1 MSDYGEEYLT
11 IHHTLLRRAVAE
23 RPAVL
28 RDFVEQLAPRLLLRF
43 SSVPAL
49 GGSGQPPARDPEL
62 PASALEHTPET
73 WQRFAQGHDQS
84 LAAHLFNGIFAG
96 ARIAERLPSDKA
108 LTEEEWRVWILGFIV
123 HDYTKVYGIQIAPQH
138 LDDIRALI
146 RRLGRDLRFDAFLAA
161 WERYLDD
168 IVFIAQNTQKV
179 QGANLDW
186 SAYLNLG
193 LHPRRLLKLRHLA
206 SFADVLVHIA
216 HPADVGGRDSRG
228 RDTAQNLRS
237 TLGMLFGLE
246 GAPRLAYHQL
256 TEVRGLLSNLINN
269 ALLRALEA
277 QGYEPFLFFPDGVV
291 YLAPQHAGAELDHAA
306 LLEELWQRVGLA
318 LAGVGAPDAEPGD
331 DTAAESE
338 EGDGGGL
345 RITRTKDYLKVPP
358 VLYELLTPAQLLAA
372 GRRAALAIRNA
383 LAAERLGAEEAEARG
398 LALAGLSGKEKK
410 AQLAVLGQERAQ
422 REGLPTDVRVDQLAE
437 FLGFVWRRLLQ
448 EWWPKAEWTTRL
460 LLETLELQTI
470 TPAQATAQR
479 GGTPSGWFY
488 VAARYLQQHPLDPAQ
503 LEALMEQIG
512 ERVLA
517 ELEALGQRPPQ
528 QERFSAAFRDY
539 VAGVVVLDG
548 RMLAA
553 DDALQQRFARE
564 WRHYVTRKAANKL
577 LCSICSSPYEAQNQ
591 DKSEVLFKPQQYSNK
606 GRLDSATVV
615 RGICPICALEMML
628 RQVQQGLAAGRAQ
641 DQKPITLY
649 LYPTYFFTPETAQV
663 ARDFVGQLRDLPLP
677 DLIRYLDRHGF
688 ELETLARYP
697 NFLAPADEAFTPR
710 TVQRPAYSEEDL
722 ATLFFFSLRAP
733 MSGPTD
739 TDAWIMPT
747 FYALALPLL
756 LDVKVVA
763 TESFVP
769 IYSSGA
775 EFRETAVL
783 DAPHGF
789 VRYIVPRPALRVDE
803 IAPQL
808 WRLLRLYQLH
818 LDAYSRSTRT
828 WDDLRWG
835 MFNGLL
841 KDLVTDPLA
850 VFSAYERKQR
860 QAQGEQEGARRSRAQ
875 SGARD
880 GIAPF
885 EVQRYLAI
893 YQAVV
898 AGRRDDPMD
907 MIRRLVDGYAAFY
920 RAGSLKSAYGVVRPL
935 ATAIAVTVESD
946 PATAPDDLLLLIAG
960 ALNDDMERVRGN
972 QAEGY
977 DPIARDTSLG
987 SYPER
992 LALSRQK
999 IEEFARLFRD
1009 EVFLGY
1015 CRGDRG
1021 LLRERANR
1029 LRSAARFAYLS
1040 TYAYTHRE
1048 TSDVADEADAASA
1061 ELA

>member
-1 MSDYGEEYLT
+1 MAEYGGDEVVS
-11 IHHTLLRRAVAE
+11 IHQMLLRRAVAD
-23 RPAVL
+23 RAPVL
-28 RDFVEQLAPRLLLRF
+28 REFVEQLAPHLLLRF

-49 GGSGQPPARDPEL
+49 GGSGRPPALDPEL
-62 PASALEHTPET
+62 PAEAQAHTPAT

-96 ARIAERLPSDKA
+96 ARVAERLPRGKA
-108 LTEEEWRVWILGFIV
+108 LTELEWRIWILGFIV

-138 LDDIRALI
+138 LDAIRTLI
-146 RRLGRDLRFDAFLAA
+146 RRLGHELRFAAFLAE
-161 WERYLDD
+161 WQRYLDD

-186 SAYLNLG
+186 SAYLDLQ
-193 LHPRRLLKLRHLA
+193 LHERRLLTLRQLA
-206 SFADVLVHIA
+206 SFADVLVHIT
-216 HPADVGGRDSRG
+216 HPADVAGRDSRG

-269 ALLRALEA
+269 ALLHALEA

-291 YLAPQHAGAELDHAA
+291 YLAPQHASVELDHAA

-318 LAGVGAPDAEPGD
+318 LAGVGAPDTEPGD

-398 LALAGLSGKEKK
+398 LELAGLSAKEKK
-410 AQLAVLGQERAQ
+410 ARLALLGQERAQ

-460 LLETLELQTI
+460 LLETLELQTTI

-503 LEALMEQIG
+503 LEALMERIG

-517 ELEALGQRPPQ
+517 ELAALGQRPPQ
-528 QERFSAAFRDY
+528 SERFSAAFRDY
-539 VAGVVVLDG
+539 VTSIVVLDG
-548 RMLAA
+548 RLLTTGA
-553 DDALQQRFARE
+553 ALQQRFVQE
-564 WRHYVTRKAANKL
+564 WQHYVTRKAANKFV
-577 LCSICSSPYEAQNQ
+577 CSICSSPYEAQKQ

-606 GRLDSATVV
+606 MRLGSSTVV

-628 RQVQQGLAAGRAQ
+628 RQVQQGLDAGRAQ
-641 DQKPITLY
+641 DDKPITLY
-649 LYPTYFFTPETAQV
+649 LYPTYFFTPETARV

-677 DLIRYLDRHGF
+677 DLIRYLDRHDF
-688 ELETLARYP
+688 TLEALAGYP
-697 NFLAPADEAFTPR
+697 NFLAPADAAVTPR
-710 TVQRPAYSEEDL
+710 TVQRPAYSEDDL

-733 MSGPTD
+733 TSSPTE
-739 TDAWIMPT
+739 TDAWIVPT

-775 EFRETAVL
+775 EFRETVVL
-783 DAPHGF
+783 DAPHSF
-789 VRYIVPRPALRVDE
+789 VGYIVPRPALRVDE

-835 MFNGLL
+835 MFNSLL

-860 QAQGEQEGARRSRAQ
+860 QAQSEPGTPRRRSAGAEAQ
-875 SGARD
+875 G

-885 EVQRYLAI
+885 DVTRYLAI
-893 YQAVV
+893 YQAFI
-898 AGRRDDPMD
+898 ADRRDDPMD

-920 RAGSLKSAYGVVRPL
+920 RAADLKSAYGVVRPL

-960 ALNDDMERVRGN
+960 ALNDDMERVRN
-972 QAEGY
+972 RQAEGY
-977 DPIARDTSLG
+977 DPIASTPSLG

-999 IEEFARLFRD
+999 IEAFARLFRD

-1040 TYAYTHRE
+1040 TYARR
-1048 TSDVADEADAASA
+1048 AASSA
-1061 ELA
+1061 ADHVELTDEELA